1 MTQQINTK
9 DGKLYFF
16 FDEIQLVQ
24 DWERVINGL
33 RVDLDCDIY
42 ITGSN
47 SRLLSSELATLL
59 AGRYVEFEVQAFSF
73 SEFKELYRHLH
84 LSDQQLFEKY
94 LVIGGLPFLKH
105 FDLDEEASHKY
116 LRDVYNTVVMKDVLE
131 ANKIRDVKLFNR
143 ILHYAIENISHTF
156 SANRLSQLLKNEHI
170 KISVDSVISY
180 LQYCKNAYIL
190 KQVSRY
196 NLLGKQVLKIDEK
209 YFVADHGL
217 RQALGYSN
225 IKDIERTLENIV
237 YNELISRGYKV
248 WIGKVNN
255 QEIDF
260 VAQ

>member
-1 MTQQINTK
+1 M
-9 DGKLYFF
+9 
-16 FDEIQLVQ
+16 
-24 DWERVINGL
+24 
-33 RVDLDCDIY
+33 
-42 ITGSN
+42 
-47 SRLLSSELATLL
+47 
-59 AGRYVEFEVQAFSF
+59 
-73 SEFKELYRHLH
+73 
-84 LSDQQLFEKY
+84 
-94 LVIGGLPFLKH
+94 VIGGLPFLKH

-156 SANRLSQLLKNEHI
+156 SANRLSQFLKNEHI
-170 KISVDSVISY
+170 KISVDSVLSY

-196 NLLGKQVLKIDEK
+196 KLLGKQILKVDEK
-209 YFVADHGL
+209 YFITDHGL

-255 QEIDF
+255 HKIDF
-260 VAQ
+260 VAQKDGKSEYYQVSYLMESQTTRDREFNVYEKVTDNYPKFVLSMDTLNFSQKGIIHLNIIDFLLS